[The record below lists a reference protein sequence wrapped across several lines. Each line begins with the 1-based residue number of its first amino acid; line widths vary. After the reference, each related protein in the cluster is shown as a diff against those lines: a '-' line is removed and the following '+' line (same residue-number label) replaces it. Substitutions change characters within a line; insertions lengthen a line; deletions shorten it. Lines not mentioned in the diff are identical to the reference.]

1 MTRATLQVAS
11 ELAGERLDRVLAN
24 VPEVGSRALAA
35 RMLAEGEV
43 LVDGRAARK
52 SERLRG
58 GETIEYELPPE
69 QEPLAREERQLELV
83 YEDEHLL
90 VVDKPSGIS
99 VHPGAGRQS
108 GTLANALIAYG
119 ARGGEAPE
127 RPGIVH
133 RLDRDTSGLM
143 VVARSEAAFLG
154 LRRLVRRHEIEREYL
169 ALVRG
174 RPRSRKGTIE
184 APIGRDRRRPTRR
197 SLETDSP
204 RAAVTHFEL
213 RELFERHALLGV
225 RLETG
230 RTHQIR
236 VHLAAI
242 NLPVSGDPVYGVAH
256 DLGLERQFLHA
267 CRLAFR
273 HPVTE
278 EEIELTSPLPAD
290 LERAL
295 ARARAGER

>member
-1 MTRATLQVAS
+1 MTRAKLQVAS
-11 ELAGERLDRVLAN
+11 ELAGERLDRVLAG
-24 VPEVGSRALAA
+24 VPEIGSRALAV
-35 RMLAEGEV
+35 RMLSAGVV

-58 GETIEYELPPE
+58 GETIEYEPPPE
-69 QEPLAREERQLELV
+69 QLPLAREERPLALV

-90 VVDKPSGIS
+90 VVDKTAGIS
-99 VHPGAGRQS
+99 VHPGAGRSS
-108 GTLANALIAYG
+108 GTLANALVTYG

-154 LRRLVRRHEIEREYL
+154 LRRMVRRHEIEREYL
-169 ALVRG
+169 ALVHG
-174 RPRSRKGTIE
+174 RPRSRRGTIE
-184 APIGRDRRRPTRR
+184 APIGRDRRHPTRR
-197 SLETDSP
+197 SLETDKPHS
-204 RAAVTHFEL
+204 ALTHFEL
-213 RELFERHALLGV
+213 RELFDRHALLGV

-242 NLPVSGDPVYGVAH
+242 NLPVAGDAVYGVAH
-256 DLGLERQFLHA
+256 DLELERQFLHA

-273 HPVTE
+273 HPITGQ
-278 EEIELTSPLPAD
+278 EIEVGSPLPAD

>member
-1 MTRATLQVAS
+1 MTRARLQVAS
-11 ELAGERLDRVLAN
+11 ELAGERLDRVLAT
-24 VPEVGSRALAA
+24 VPEIGSRALAA
-35 RMLAEGEV
+35 RMLARGDV
-43 LVDGRAARK
+43 QVDGRAARK

-58 GETIEYELPPE
+58 GETVEYELPPE
-69 QEPLAREERQLELV
+69 QAPLAGEARELALV

-90 VVDKPSGIS
+90 VVDKPAGIS
-99 VHPGAGRQS
+99 VHPGAGRSS
-108 GTLANALIAYG
+108 GTLANALVAYG

-143 VVARSEAAFLG
+143 VVARSEVAFLG

-174 RPRSRKGTIE
+174 RPRSRRGTIE
-184 APIGRDRRRPTRR
+184 APIGRDRRHPTKR

-204 RAAVTHFEL
+204 HAAVTHFEL
-213 RELFERHALLGV
+213 RELLDRHALLGV

-242 NLPVSGDPVYGVAH
+242 GLPVAGDPVYGVAH

-267 CRLAFR
+267 SRLAFQ
-273 HPVTE
+273 HPLTG
-278 EEIELTSPLPAD
+278 EEIELASALPAD

-295 ARARAGER
+295 VRARAGER

>member
-1 MTRATLQVAS
+1 VTRAKLQVAS
-11 ELAGERLDRVLAN
+11 ELAGERLDRVLATA
-24 VPEVGSRALAA
+24 PEIGSRALAV
-35 RMLAEGEV
+35 RMLSEGEV

-58 GETIEYELPPE
+58 GETIEFELPPE
-69 QEPLAREERQLELV
+69 QVPLAREERRLALA
-83 YEDEHLL
+83 YEDEYLL
-90 VVDKPSGIS
+90 VVDKPAGIS
-99 VHPGAGRQS
+99 VHPGAGRSS
-108 GTLANALIAYG
+108 GTLANALLGYG
-119 ARGGEAPE
+119 ASGGEAPE

-169 ALVRG
+169 ALVCG
-174 RPRSRKGTIE
+174 RPRSRRGTIE

-197 SLETDSP
+197 SLETDKP
-204 RAAVTHFEL
+204 HAAITHFEL
-213 RELFERHALLGV
+213 RELLGRHALLAV

-242 NLPVSGDPVYGVAH
+242 SLPVAGDAVYGVAR

-273 HPVTE
+273 HPVTG
-278 EEIELTSPLPAD
+278 EEIEARSPLPTD
-290 LERAL
+290 LEQAL
-295 ARARAGER
+295 VRARAGER

>member
-1 MTRATLQVAS
+1 MTRARLQVSS
-11 ELAGERLDRVLAN
+11 ELAGERLDRVLAT
-24 VPEVGSRALAA
+24 VPEIGSRALAV

-43 LVDGRAARK
+43 LVDGRTARK

-58 GETIEYELPPE
+58 GETIEYEPPPM
-69 QEPLAREERQLELV
+69 QVPLVREERQLALV

-90 VVDKPSGIS
+90 VVDKPAGIA
-99 VHPGAGRQS
+99 VHPGAGRAS
-108 GTLANALIAYG
+108 GTLANALVAYG
-119 ARGGEAPE
+119 ASGGEAPE

-154 LRRLVRRHEIEREYL
+154 LRRVVRRHEIEREYL
-169 ALVRG
+169 ALVTG

-184 APIGRDRRRPTRR
+184 APIGRDRRHPTKR
-197 SLETDSP
+197 SLETDKP
-204 RAAVTHFEL
+204 HAAVTHFEL
-213 RELFERHALLGV
+213 RELLARHALLGV

-242 NLPVSGDPVYGVAH
+242 NLPVAGDPVYGVAR

-273 HPVTE
+273 HPVTG
-278 EEIELTSPLPAD
+278 EEIELASPLPAD
-290 LERAL
+290 LELAL

>member
-1 MTRATLQVAS
+1 MTRARHQVAN
-11 ELAGERLDRVLAN
+11 ELAGERLDRVLAAL
-24 VPEVGSRALAA
+24 PEIDTRALAA
-35 RMLAEGEV
+35 RMIADGQV
-43 LVDGRAARK
+43 LVDGRKARK

-58 GETIEYELPPE
+58 GETIEYESPQPKAVLE
-69 QEPLAREERQLELV
+69 REERQLSLV

-90 VVDKPSGIS
+90 VVDKPAGIS
-99 VHPGAGRQS
+99 VHPGAGRSS
-108 GTLANALIAYG
+108 GTLANALVAYG

-169 ALVRG
+169 ALVCG
-174 RPRSRKGTIE
+174 RPRSRRGTIE
-184 APIGRDRRRPTRR
+184 AAIGRDRRHPTKR
-197 SLETDSP
+197 SLETDKP
-204 RAAVTHFEL
+204 HAAVTHFEL
-213 RELFERHALLGV
+213 RELLSRHALLSV

-242 NLPVSGDPVYGVAH
+242 GLPVAGDPVYGVARE
-256 DLGLERQFLHA
+256 LGLARQFLHA
-267 CRLAFR
+267 CRLAFQ
-273 HPVTE
+273 HPITGDR
-278 EEIELTSPLPAD
+278 IELGSPLPDD

>member
-1 MTRATLQVAS
+1 MTRAKLLVAS
-11 ELAGERLDRVLAN
+11 ELAGERLDRVLATA
-24 VPEVGSRALAA
+24 PEVGSRALAA
-35 RMLAEGEV
+35 RILAEGTV

-58 GETIEYELPPE
+58 GETIDYEPPPE
-69 QEPLAREERQLELV
+69 RVPLAPEERTLALV

-90 VVDKPSGIS
+90 VVDKPAGIS
-99 VHPGAGRQS
+99 VHPGAGRAS
-108 GTLANALIAYG
+108 GTLANALLGYG

-143 VVARSEAAFLG
+143 VVARSEVAFLG
-154 LRRLVRRHEIEREYL
+154 LRRLVRRHEVEREYL
-169 ALVRG
+169 ALVSG
-174 RPRSRKGTIE
+174 RPRSRAGTIE
-184 APIGRDRRRPTRR
+184 APIGRDRRHPTKR
-197 SLETDSP
+197 SLETDKP
-204 RAAVTHFEL
+204 HAAVTHFEL
-213 RELFERHALLGV
+213 RELLSRHALLGV

-242 NLPVSGDPVYGVAH
+242 NLPVAGDPVYGVAH

-273 HPVTE
+273 HPVSG
-278 EEIELTSPLPAD
+278 EEIDVASPLPDD
-290 LERAL
+290 LEQAL

>member
-1 MTRATLQVAS
+1 MIRARLQVAS
-11 ELAGERLDRVLAN
+11 ELAGERLDRVLATL
-24 VPEVGSRALAA
+24 PEIGSRALAA
-35 RMLAEGEV
+35 RMLADGEV
-43 LVDGRAARK
+43 LVNGLEARK

-69 QEPLAREERQLELV
+69 RKPLEREERSLALV

-90 VVDKPSGIS
+90 VVDKPAGIS
-99 VHPGAGRQS
+99 VHPGAGRSS
-108 GTLANALIAYG
+108 GTLANALVGYG
-119 ARGGEAPE
+119 ARGGEALD

-133 RLDRDTSGLM
+133 RLDRDTSGLI
-143 VVARSEAAFLG
+143 VVARSEKAFLG

-169 ALVRG
+169 ALVCG
-174 RPRSRKGTIE
+174 RPRSRRGTIE
-184 APIGRDRRRPTRR
+184 APIGRDRRHPTRR
-197 SLETDSP
+197 SLETDKP
-204 RAAVTHFEL
+204 RAAITHFEL
-213 RELFERHALLGV
+213 REFLARHALLGV

-236 VHLAAI
+236 VHLVAI
-242 NLPVSGDPVYGVAH
+242 GLPVAGDPVYGVAH

-273 HPVTE
+273 HPITG
-278 EEIELTSPLPAD
+278 EEIEVSSPLPAD

>member
-1 MTRATLQVAS
+1 MTRARHQVAS
-11 ELAGERLDRVLAN
+11 GLAGERLDRVLAAL
-24 VPEVGSRALAA
+24 PEIGSRALAA
-35 RMLAEGEV
+35 RMIADGEV
-43 LVDGRAARK
+43 LVDGREARK
-52 SERLRG
+52 SERLHG
-58 GETIEYELPPE
+58 GETIEYEQPE
-69 QEPLAREERQLELV
+69 ERAALEREERSLTLA

-90 VVDKPSGIS
+90 VVDKPAGLS
-99 VHPGAGRQS
+99 VHPGAGRSS
-108 GTLANALIAYG
+108 GTLANALVTYG

-143 VVARSEAAFLG
+143 VVARGEEAFLG
-154 LRRLVRRHEIEREYL
+154 LRRMVRRHEIEREYL
-169 ALVRG
+169 ALVCG
-174 RPRSRKGTIE
+174 RPRSRRGTIE
-184 APIGRDRRRPTRR
+184 AAIGRDRRHPTKR

-204 RAAVTHFEL
+204 HAAITHFEL
-213 RELFERHALLGV
+213 RELMSRHALLAV

-242 NLPVSGDPVYGVAH
+242 GLPVAGDSVYGVAH
-256 DLGLERQFLHA
+256 ELGLERQFLHA

-273 HPVTE
+273 HPISGE
-278 EEIELTSPLPAD
+278 QIEVASPLPDD

-295 ARARAGER
+295 ARARAGDR

>member
-1 MTRATLQVAS
+1 MTRARLQVSS
-11 ELAGERLDRVLAN
+11 ELAGERLDRVLAT
-24 VPEVGSRALAA
+24 VPEIGSRALAA
-35 RMLAEGEV
+35 RILAEGEV

-58 GETIEYELPPE
+58 GETIEYERPPM
-69 QEPLAREERQLELV
+69 QVPLVREERQLALV

-90 VVDKPSGIS
+90 VVDKPAGIS
-99 VHPGAGRQS
+99 VHPGAGRAS
-108 GTLANALIAYG
+108 GTLANALVAYG

-143 VVARSEAAFLG
+143 VVARSAAAFLG

-169 ALVRG
+169 ALVAG

-184 APIGRDRRRPTRR
+184 APIGRDRRHPTKR
-197 SLETDSP
+197 SLETDKP
-204 RAAVTHFEL
+204 HAAVTHFEL
-213 RELFERHALLGV
+213 RELLARHALLGV

-242 NLPVSGDPVYGVAH
+242 NLPVAGDPVYGVAR

-267 CRLAFR
+267 CRLAFL
-273 HPVTE
+273 HPVTG
-278 EEIELTSPLPAD
+278 EEIELASPLPAD
-290 LERAL
+290 LELAL

>member
-1 MTRATLQVAS
+1 VTRAKLLVAS
-11 ELAGERLDRVLAN
+11 ELAGERLDRVLAT
-24 VPEVGSRALAA
+24 VPEIGSRALAV
-35 RMLAEGEV
+35 RMLAEGDV
-43 LVDGRAARK
+43 LVDGRSARK

-58 GETIEYELPPE
+58 GETIEYEPPPAE
-69 QEPLAREERQLELV
+69 APLAREERPLALV
-83 YEDEHLL
+83 FEDEHLL
-90 VVDKPSGIS
+90 VVDKPAGIS
-99 VHPGAGRQS
+99 VHPGAGRSS
-108 GTLANALIAYG
+108 GTLANALVAYG

-154 LRRLVRRHEIEREYL
+154 LRRLVRRREIEREYL
-169 ALVRG
+169 ALVCG

-197 SLETDSP
+197 SLETDKP
-204 RAAVTHFEL
+204 HEAVTHFEL
-213 RELFERHALLGV
+213 RELLSRHALLGV

-242 NLPVSGDPVYGVAH
+242 DLPVAGDPVYGVAR

-273 HPVTE
+273 HPVTGE
-278 EEIELTSPLPAD
+278 KIELSSPLPAD
-290 LERAL
+290 LEQAL

>member
-1 MTRATLQVAS
+1 MTRAKLQVSS
-11 ELAGERLDRVLAN
+11 ELAGERLDRVLAT
-24 VPEVGSRALAA
+24 VPEIGSRALAV

-43 LVDGRAARK
+43 LVDGRTARK

-58 GETIEYELPPE
+58 GETIEYEPPPE
-69 QEPLAREERQLELV
+69 QVPLVREERQLALV

-90 VVDKPSGIS
+90 VVDKPAGIS
-99 VHPGAGRQS
+99 VHPGAGRAS
-108 GTLANALIAYG
+108 GTLANALVAYG

-143 VVARSEAAFLG
+143 VVARSEVAFLG

-169 ALVRG
+169 ALVAG

-184 APIGRDRRRPTRR
+184 APIGRDRRHPTKR
-197 SLETDSP
+197 SLETDKP
-204 RAAVTHFEL
+204 HAAVTHFEL
-213 RELFERHALLGV
+213 RELLARHALLGV

-242 NLPVSGDPVYGVAH
+242 NLPVAGDPVYGVAR

-267 CRLAFR
+267 CRLAFL
-273 HPVTE
+273 HPVTG
-278 EEIELTSPLPAD
+278 EEIELASPLPAD
-290 LERAL
+290 LELAL

>member
-1 MTRATLQVAS
+1 MTRAKLQVAS
-11 ELAGERLDRVLAN
+11 ELAGERLDRVLAT
-24 VPEVGSRALAA
+24 VPEVGSRGLAA
-35 RMLAEGEV
+35 RILAEGEV

-52 SERLRG
+52 SERLHG
-58 GETIEYELPPE
+58 GETIEFELPPE
-69 QEPLAREERQLELV
+69 QEPLAREERPLDLV

-90 VVDKPSGIS
+90 VVNKPAGIS
-99 VHPGAGRQS
+99 VHPGAGRSS
-108 GTLANALIAYG
+108 GTLANALVAYG

-133 RLDRDTSGLM
+133 RLDRNTSGLM

-154 LRRLVRRHEIEREYL
+154 LRRLVRRREIEREYL
-169 ALVRG
+169 ALVHG

-184 APIGRDRRRPTRR
+184 APIGRDRRHPTKR
-197 SLETDSP
+197 SLETDKPHS
-204 RAAVTHFEL
+204 AVTHFEL
-213 RELFERHALLGV
+213 RELLARHALLGV

-242 NLPVSGDPVYGVAH
+242 NLPVAGDPLYGVAH

-273 HPVTE
+273 HPLTG
-278 EEIELTSPLPAD
+278 EEIELVSPLPDD

>member
-1 MTRATLQVAS
+1 
-11 ELAGERLDRVLAN
+11 
-24 VPEVGSRALAA
+24 
-35 RMLAEGEV
+35 MLADGEV
-43 LVDGRAARK
+43 LVNGLQARK

-69 QEPLAREERQLELV
+69 RIPLEREERSLVLV

-90 VVDKPSGIS
+90 VVEKPAGIS
-99 VHPGAGRQS
+99 VHPGAGRSS
-108 GTLANALIAYG
+108 GTLANALVGYG
-119 ARGGEAPE
+119 ARGGEALD

-143 VVARSEAAFLG
+143 VVARSETAFLG
-154 LRRLVRRHEIEREYL
+154 LRRLVRRHEIEREYA
-169 ALVRG
+169 ALVCG
-174 RPRSRKGTIE
+174 RPRSRRGTIE
-184 APIGRDRRRPTRR
+184 APIGRDRRHPTRR
-197 SLETDSP
+197 SLETDKP
-204 RAAVTHFEL
+204 RAAITHFEL
-213 RELFERHALLGV
+213 REFLARHALLSV

-242 NLPVSGDPVYGVAH
+242 GLPVAGDAIYGVAH

-273 HPVTE
+273 HPITG
-278 EEIELTSPLPAD
+278 EEIEVSSPLPAD

>member
-1 MTRATLQVAS
+1 MTRSKLQVAS
-11 ELAGERLDRVLAN
+11 ELAGERLDRVLASA
-24 VPEVGSRALAA
+24 PEVGSRALAA
-35 RMLAEGEV
+35 RLLAEGGV
-43 LVDGRAARK
+43 LVDGRTARK
-52 SERLRG
+52 SERLHG
-58 GETIEYELPPE
+58 GETIEFEPPPE
-69 QEPLAREERQLELV
+69 LEPLVPEERTLTLV

-90 VVDKPSGIS
+90 VVDKPAGIS
-99 VHPGAGRQS
+99 VHPGAGRSS
-108 GTLANALIAYG
+108 GTLANALVAYG

-143 VVARSEAAFLG
+143 VVARSEPAFLE
-154 LRRLVRRHEIEREYL
+154 LRRLVRRHEIERGYL
-169 ALVRG
+169 ALVCG
-174 RPRSRKGTIE
+174 RPRSRRGTIE
-184 APIGRDRRRPTRR
+184 APIGRDRRHPTRR
-197 SLETDSP
+197 SLETDKP
-204 RAAVTHFEL
+204 HAALTHFEL
-213 RELFERHALLGV
+213 RELLDRHALLDV

-242 NLPVSGDPVYGVAH
+242 NLPVAGDPIYGVAH

-273 HPVTE
+273 HPITG
-278 EEIELTSPLPAD
+278 EEIELASALPAD